1 MARKSRS
8 GPATALINDQN
19 KQINRLRKRLTEV
32 NHELRSAKAKAN
44 DLAHILAIERSR
56 HSEAP

>member
-8 GPATALINDQN
+8 GPATSLISDQN
-19 KQINRLRKRLTEV
+19 RELNRLRKRLTETR
-32 NHELRSAKAKAN
+32 HELRSAKAKAN

-56 HSEAP
+56 QSEAT